1 MLIHEGLDDFPPL
14 NHAVVTLGTFD
25 GVHLGHQKILSRIR
39 EIADHNK
46 GETVLVTFWPHPRLV
61 LYPQKH
67 NIRLLT
73 SFEEKTQLLHRFGV
87 DHLVTI
93 PFTPEFS
100 QLSSED
106 FIQHVL
112 INKIRTRVLVIGYDH
127 RFGKNRE
134 GGFEHLMA
142 NKRRY
147 GFELEEIPRKDLDHI
162 GISSTKIR
170 KALEE
175 GKVEIVRE
183 FLGRDYGLSGV
194 IIKGQQLGRS
204 IGFPT
209 ANIKVLHDYK
219 LIPGDGAYAVAVDLE
234 EKIYQ
239 GMLNIGNRPTVNGME
254 QTVEVNLFDFS
265 GDLYDKRLTVYF
277 KKYLRAEKKFADLE
291 ALKEQL
297 KKDMLEAK
305 AYFSQQDITPP
316 NSIKT

>member
-1 MLIHEGLDDFPPL
+1 MRIYEGLDDFPYL
-14 NHAVVTLGTFD
+14 NNAVVTLGTFD

-39 EIADHNK
+39 DIADHLQ
-46 GETVLVTFWPHPRLV
+46 GETVLITFWPHPRLV
-61 LYPQKH
+61 LYPQRH

-73 SFEEKTQLLHRFGV
+73 AFEEKSQLLRKFGV

-93 PFTPEFS
+93 PFTKEFS
-100 QLSSED
+100 QLSSEE

-112 INKIRTRVLVIGYDH
+112 VEKIRTKVLVIGYDH

-142 NKRRY
+142 NKERY
-147 GFELEEIPRKDLDHI
+147 GFELEEIPRKDIDHI

-175 GKVEIVRE
+175 GKVEIARE
-183 FLGRDYGLSGV
+183 FLGRDYSLSGV

-209 ANIKVLHDYK
+209 ANIKILHDYK

-234 EKIYQ
+234 EKSYQ
-239 GMLNIGNRPTVNGME
+239 GMLNIGNRPTVNGIE

-265 GDLYDKRLTVYF
+265 GNLYDKRLTVYF

-297 KKDMLEAK
+297 KRDMVEAK
-305 AYFSQQDITPP
+305 AYFAETDL
-316 NSIKT
+316 

>member
-1 MLIHEGLDDFPPL
+1 MLIYEGLDDFPPL
-14 NHAVVTLGTFD
+14 NNTVVTLGTFD
-25 GVHLGHQKILSRIR
+25 GVHLGHQKILSRIN
-39 EIADHNK
+39 EIADHNQ
-46 GETVLVTFWPHPRLV
+46 GEPVLVTFWPHPSLV

-73 SFEEKTQLLHRFGV
+73 SFEEKTQLLRRFVV
-87 DHLVTI
+87 DYLVTI
-93 PFTPEFS
+93 PFTREFS

-112 INKIRTRVLVIGYDH
+112 VNKIRTKVLVIGYDH

-134 GGFEHLMA
+134 GGFEHLVA
-142 NKRRY
+142 NKGRY
-147 GFELEEIPRKDLDHI
+147 GFELEEIPRKDIDHI

-175 GKVEIVRE
+175 GKVEIARE

-209 ANIKVLHDYK
+209 ANIKILHDYK
-219 LIPGDGAYAVAVDLE
+219 LIPGDGAYAVTVDLE

-239 GMLNIGNRPTVNGME
+239 GMLNIGNRPTVNGIE

-265 GDLYDKRLTVYF
+265 GNLYDKRLTVYF

-297 KKDMLEAK
+297 KKDMMEAR
-305 AYFSQQDITPP
+305 AYFSESDV
-316 NSIKT
+316 